1 MAKAT
6 KKKAAKVKDETV
18 SSASIDTGKYEYG
31 RVKYRDKDGKTKVS
45 RGNLDAVALAM
56 LGMGPKE
63 LDRVVKDNKLED
75 KVAKARTLNA
85 GQFRMSIGNSLRAI
99 VRAGEAVTIG
109 DHTIKKLDQRVA
121 LPEGAE
127 RIAA

>member
-1 MAKAT
+1 MAKAI
-6 KKKAAKVKDETV
+6 KKKAANNTV

-31 RVKYRDKDGKTKVS
+31 RVKYKDKDGKTKVS

-63 LDRVVKDNKLED
+63 LERVVKDNKLED
-75 KVAKARTLNA
+75 KVEKARKLNA
-85 GQFRMSIGNSLRAI
+85 GQFRMSIGNSLRAT
-99 VRAGEAVTIG
+99 VRSGEAVTIG
-109 DHTIKKLDQRVA
+109 EHTIKKLDQRVA

-127 RIAA
+127 RLAA

>member
-1 MAKAT
+1 MAKRAT
-6 KKKAAKVKDETV
+6 KKKAAKDDTV
-18 SSASIDTGKYEYG
+18 SSASIDTGKYEYS
-31 RVKYRDKDGKTKVS
+31 RVKYKDKDGKTKVS
-45 RGNLDAVALAM
+45 RGNLDAVAIAM

-63 LDRVVKDNKLED
+63 LERVIKDNKLED

-85 GQFRMSIGNSLRAI
+85 GQFRMSIGNSLRAT
-99 VRAGEAVTIG
+99 VRSGESVTIG
-109 DHTIKKLDQRVA
+109 EHTIKKLDQRVA

>member
-6 KKKAAKVKDETV
+6 KKKAAKKDDTV

-63 LDRVVKDNKLED
+63 LERVVKDNKLED

-99 VRAGEAVTIG
+99 VRAGEAATIG

-127 RIAA
+127 RLAA